1 MYLYMYLPIK
11 DSRHIFQGVKRKKRK
26 ETHWNSFVQFKLTF
40 KKKKEVKT
48 ITRQSHNTL
57 LTKKKHTLEQ
67 YGNKIFMEEQLSNY
81 IECQIIRLK
90 CRGRHKLIKTGLFSI
105 ALQ

>member
-40 KKKKEVKT
+40 KKKKRKS
-48 ITRQSHNTL
+48 RQSQDNH
-57 LTKKKHTLEQ
+57 
-67 YGNKIFMEEQLSNY
+67 
-81 IECQIIRLK
+81 II
-90 CRGRHKLIKTGLFSI
+90 HY
-105 ALQ
+105 